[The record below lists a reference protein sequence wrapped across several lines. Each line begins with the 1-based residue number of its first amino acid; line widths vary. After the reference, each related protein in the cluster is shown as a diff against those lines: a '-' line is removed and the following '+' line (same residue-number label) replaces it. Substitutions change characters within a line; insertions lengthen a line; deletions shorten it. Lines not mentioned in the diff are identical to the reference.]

1 MSTDDDLEEIS
12 ANTIQVKKHKMT
24 NLKMFLKRKGK
35 EEERK
40 HKEYYSFSLCI
51 TCVRI
56 AR

>member
-35 EEERK
+35 DEKKKRGECK
-40 HKEYYSFSLCI
+40 AYIHDQ
-51 TCVRI
+51 
-56 AR
+56 